1 MKTENI
7 ESVQADLDSLITV
20 VRQYAQQHESQYRFE
35 HSVRTAETC
44 EKLCRRFGLDARK
57 GYLAGI
63 AHDICKEFSK
73 LDLVSLA
80 IKDGAVVSPIERTKI
95 SLLHG
100 RAAAVFLTEQF
111 GITDEEIIEAV
122 RNHIFGKAGIGALAK
137 VLFVADKTEPA
148 REHVTEAYLK
158 KIENLGLDELV
169 VFVLSE
175 NIAYLTKRGKDVA
188 PASQEFLES
197 LVG

>member
-1 MKTENI
+1 MKTENT
-7 ESVQADLDSLITV
+7 ETDLDSLITA
-20 VRQYAQQHESQYRFE
+20 VREYAQQHESQHRFE

-44 EKLCRRFGLDARK
+44 EKLCSRFGLDARK

-63 AHDICKEFSK
+63 AHDICKEFPK

-80 IKDGAVVSPIERTKI
+80 IKDGEVLSPLERSKL

-100 RAAAVFLTEQF
+100 RAAAVFIKEQF
-111 GITDEEIIEAV
+111 NITDEEIIEAV
-122 RNHIFGKAGIGALAK
+122 KNHIFGKSGMGALAK
-137 VLFVADKTEPA
+137 VLFIADKTEPG
-148 REHVTEAYLK
+148 RDHVTELYLK
-158 KIENLGLDELV
+158 KIEKLGLDELV

-175 NIAYLTKRGKDVA
+175 NISYLTKHGKEVA